1 MNVRNNNRIGAVL
14 FDQIVIG
21 CGSSALNF
29 LQSAR
34 EGTNPQFKSNKT
46 LVIGKAGS
54 DLWAKTDRNHP
65 MGQPPQLLQR
75 RLGNDNYPDI
85 NDKLRPT
92 GLNEAST
99 PGTNKGYVTAGAYTD
114 HLAKVRKNLADSG
127 VTFVNATVKP
137 GGVTENGN
145 GFRVTDDSGN
155 GYFGKTVIVAS
166 GIGPAKTLGSAGVG
180 LNKDLNKL
188 KPLGYEEIV
197 DAVTYYNSK
206 QPKGH
211 KVLVYGGSA
220 TASWAAA
227 HAEKMEAAELLW
239 LCRKGIDQI
248 STEGNP
254 VGRNSETIRWA
265 RNMIQAGEIIRIE
278 PVLDAEAGKPRL
290 KVFMKFYEMKMV
302 RDKKT
307 NTLMH
312 EQVMGGPDGKTALYT
327 EMFCEFH
334 QVVYAVGSD
343 PLGPGGPGNILA
355 ASLRQQLVPVYAKNY
370 QFMTDDDNGILLA
383 YTNQKGN
390 LWVVGAAVFGGLGVK
405 SLADLK
411 AKYAKVGEY
420 LPHAGTPPEGI
431 AILKTTIDA
440 LTGRMETDVANF
452 DWNRARPEELAN
464 LFKTLFP
471 FPKLTSLQREAIVK
485 DLVKFRADCKFV
497 LSHDLIS
504 KFISDFNQV
513 YGTAIDVRRL
523 KLQPGPARQP
533 DPTEDA
539 AFDRAQQWRN
549 EAHK

>member
-1 MNVRNNNRIGAVL
+1 MIVKVNDNRFGAVL

-46 LVIGKAGS
+46 LVIGKASS

-75 RLGNDNYPDI
+75 RLGNDKYPALTE
-85 NDKLRPT
+85 KPRPM
-92 GLNEAST
+92 GLAECID
-99 PGTNKGYVTAGAYTD
+99 GTRKGPYVTAGAYTD
-114 HLAKVRKNLADSG
+114 HLAKVRKNLADGG
-127 VTFVNATVKP
+127 VNFVNATVKP
-137 GGVTENGN
+137 GGVMLSGDR
-145 GFRVTDDSGN
+145 FKVTDDSGN
-155 GYFGKTVIVAS
+155 VYFGKTVIVAS
-166 GIGPAKTLGSAGVG
+166 GIGPAKTLDKSGV
-180 LNKDLNKL
+180 KL
-188 KPLGYEEIV
+188 SKELYKLPRTKYAEIV
-197 DAVTYYNSK
+197 DAVTYYNAV
-206 QPKGH
+206 QPENLE
-211 KVLVYGGSA
+211 VLVYGGSA
-220 TASWAAA
+220 TASWAAS
-227 HAEKMEAAELLW
+227 HARKMDATKLMW

-254 VGRNSETIRWA
+254 VGRNSAVIKWA
-265 RNMIQAGEIIRIE
+265 VENNYIKAGEILRIE
-278 PVLDAEAGKPRL
+278 PIVGAKPGKPRL
-290 KVFMKFYEMKMV
+290 KVFIKFYKMV
-302 RDKKT
+302 RGKDLNHT
-307 NTLMH
+307 
-312 EQVMGGPDGKTALYT
+312 QVKNSEWEGS
-327 EMFCEFH
+327 CEVH

-343 PLGPGGPGNILA
+343 PMGSGGPGNILA
-355 ASLRQQLVPVYAKNY
+355 ANLREQLQPVYAKNY
-370 QFMTDDDNGILLA
+370 QFLTDNDNDILLA
-383 YTNQKGN
+383 YSNPAQN
-390 LWVVGAAVFGGLGVK
+390 LWVVGAAVFGGVGIEKLAN
-405 SLADLK
+405 SLKDLK
-411 AKYAKVGEY
+411 DKYAAVGQY
-420 LPHAGTPPEGI
+420 LPTAGTPPEGI

-452 DWNRARPEELAN
+452 DWNRARPEEIAN

-523 KLQPGPARQP
+523 KLNPPPGRQP